1 MTDSLKMNVTY
12 RDFVKKIEAVIL
24 HKHEKEVVDAL
35 RSLELG
41 GFTVLY
47 GKGRGRGP
55 RRIKEGLGRY
65 IEPFNEVDMIHV
77 VVENSKV
84 KSVVSVIANAAHTGS
99 LGDGK
104 IFISQV
110 EDVLDITTLKK
121 GQKYL

>member
-1 MTDSLKMNVTY
+1 MIYHDL
-12 RDFVKKIEAVIL
+12 VKKIEAMIL

-35 RSLELG
+35 RALELG
-41 GFTVLY
+41 GFTILN

-65 IEPFNEVDMIHV
+65 IEPFNEVDMLYV
-77 VVENSKV
+77 VVEDSKV
-84 KSVVSVIANAAHTGS
+84 KSVVSAIANAAHTGS

-104 IFISQV
+104 IFISGI
-110 EDVLDITTLKK
+110 EDMLDITTLKK